1 MERFIQRF
9 IVTNDYNNCNNNYN
23 NYNYYNNYNNNYDD
37 VSLENL
43 VSDQLIIP

>member
-1 MERFIQRF
+1 MEGFIQRF
-9 IVTNDYNNCNNNYN
+9 IVINDYNCLKDNFY
-23 NYNYYNNYNNNYDD
+23 D

>member
-9 IVTNDYNNCNNNYN
+9 TVTNDYNCLKNNFY
-23 NYNYYNNYNNNYDD
+23 D